1 MRNRKKLD
9 GSDLNNA
16 LVGGACLVAVIT
28 LGLCTAPTDA
38 KAQNVA
44 LNAAVATDYVFRGV
58 SQNEG
63 DPAISA
69 GVDAVSYTHLTLPTI
84 YSV

>member
-44 LNAAVATDYVFRGV
+44 RNAAVATVKDGV
-58 SQNEG
+58 
-63 DPAISA
+63 
-69 GVDAVSYTHLTLPTI
+69 VTAVGANTHCH
-84 YSV
+84 